1 MRPAYQGQRR
11 AARRTE
17 ASDLTGADV
26 AMTKLDDISVMIGRM
41 EAEVSGL
48 RRDFQAAELRSV
60 DHRSAV
66 HRRMDG
72 IIEDLGE
79 VKADVSATA
88 EKIEAVKDDV
98 AEMKPVTDEVKR
110 WKLMGIGA
118 LGVVGIGGASIGY
131 AFQQPIDWLL
141 KLFAKQ

>member
-1 MRPAYQGQRR
+1 
-11 AARRTE
+11 
-17 ASDLTGADV
+17 
-26 AMTKLDDISVMIGRM
+26 MTKLDDISVMIGRM

-60 DHRSAV
+60 DHRTAV

-98 AEMKPVTDEVKR
+98 AEMKPVTEEVKR
-110 WKLMGIGA
+110 WKLMGLGA
-118 LGVVGIGGASIGY
+118 LGVVGIGGASLGY
-131 AFQQPIDWLL
+131 AFQAPIDWLL
-141 KLFAKQ
+141 KVIGKTG

>member
-1 MRPAYQGQRR
+1 M
-11 AARRTE
+11 T
-17 ASDLTGADV
+17 
-26 AMTKLDDISVMIGRM
+26 TKLDDISVMIGRM

-60 DHRSAV
+60 DHRANV

-72 IIEDLGE
+72 IMEDLGE
-79 VKADVSATA
+79 VKAEVSVAN
-88 EKIEAVKDDV
+88 ERIEAVKDDV

-131 AFQQPIDWLL
+131 AFQQPIDWLIR
-141 KLFAKQ
+141 LFAKQ